1 MRLKLENNDYR
12 NDIYDHYLTNNAHTN
27 SVSQK
32 EHYNRLQLHKFLLGK
47 LPQDLRSLSILDL
60 GAGDGELVQFLQ
72 NNNCKNVTGCDISAE
87 QIEASKL
94 RVGVNIKHMEIWDA
108 LAERRN
114 DSTDIIFTIDLI
126 EHLTREELIRL
137 GKEIFRVLKKDGMWF
152 MHAPNG
158 SSPFFGDILY
168 GDYTHQQAFTRLS
181 LTQILRSFG
190 FLHLNFYE
198 SGPFTNSQIGYIRIA
213 LWKILK
219 IFYAITNFA
228 ETGERIPNQILTRNI
243 IAIAKKSNAHR

>member
-1 MRLKLENNDYR
+1 MENNDYR
-12 NDIYDHYLTNNAHTN
+12 NDIYDHYLTNNARTN
-27 SVSQK
+27 SVPQK
-32 EHYNRLQLHKFLLGK
+32 AYYDRLQLHKFMLGK
-47 LPQDLRSLSILDL
+47 LPQDLTPLSILDL

-87 QIEASKL
+87 QIEAAKL
-94 RVGVNIKHMEIWDA
+94 RVGVNIKHLDIWDA
-108 LAERRN
+108 LAEQGN
-114 DSTDIIFTIDLI
+114 GSIDIIFAIDLV

-137 GKEIFRVLKKDGMWF
+137 GKEIFRVLKKDGMWV

-181 LTQILRSFG
+181 LTQILKSFG
-190 FLHLNFYE
+190 FVNLNFYE
-198 SGPFTNSQIGYIRIA
+198 SGPFTNSRIGYIRIA
-213 LWKILK
+213 LWKIIK

-228 ETGERIPNQILTRNI
+228 ETGERISNQILTRNI
-243 IAIAKKSNAHR
+243 IVIAKKSNVHR